1 MFKRAS
7 TGFKY
12 AYTVTFNSCSGLTND
27 ALASVVWKR
36 GSKKEN
42 QGETSRKIVTEGS
55 VEWEEAISLKCTLF
69 KSKSSGGGGG
79 AVKFDEK
86 PMIISVCEYNMKKS
100 KAIPLAKT
108 SVDLSAFAGASS
120 QTQYL
125 KLKPIK
131 KKGSGESE
139 KSSNDIILTVTYH
152 SENIGE

>member
-7 TGFKY
+7 TGYKY

-27 ALASVVWKR
+27 VLASVAWKR

-69 KSKSSGGGGG
+69 KSKGSGST
-79 AVKFDEK
+79 VKFDEK
-86 PMIISVCEYNMKKS
+86 LMIVSVCEYNMKKS
-100 KAIPLAKT
+100 KAVPLAKM

-120 QTQYL
+120 QTQYH

-131 KKGSGESE
+131 KKGSEESD
-139 KSSNDIILTVTYH
+139 KSSEDIILTITYH
-152 SENIGE
+152 SEKIGE